1 MGQEILKWRKKLMGT
16 FANAFGNSSL
26 DSVSPNYRALSLHRA
41 CSKTSRPPALHASGS
56 KALLT
61 ALSYLKDSIS

>member
-41 CSKTSRPPALHASGS
+41 CSKDKQTPSPARFWQQSS
-56 KALLT
+56 VNR
-61 ALSYLKDSIS
+61 SFIP